1 MTQKPTPVKAGGSM
15 ELTTPRKSITAPNA
29 TRIAMRNFL
38 MGFILL
44 VAILTRQGPPSR
56 SLISP
61 KLTIFRINHAL
72 RSFFGSEVMQWNDG
86 GHALI
91 VFHNHSI
98 FNQQLRTSLLFL
110 MVTVIRFNFL
120 LFENPRAVSHFV
132 PDRYRDRTSPAG

>member
-1 MTQKPTPVKAGGSM
+1 
-15 ELTTPRKSITAPNA
+15 
-29 TRIAMRNFL
+29 
-38 MGFILL
+38 
-44 VAILTRQGPPSR
+44 
-56 SLISP
+56 
-61 KLTIFRINHAL
+61 
-72 RSFFGSEVMQWNDG
+72 MQWNDG